1 MEPLSAQ
8 KATDA
13 ITSGLELEGFSVHE
27 RESAANYA
35 VSVGIEI
42 NEIQGLVT
50 CSPARRWK
58 LRYALLWLASR
69 PMVSGKQLERA
80 IGHTTF
86 AFLLCRPLLSIFRNA
101 YDFIRAHY
109 TTPARL
115 WVRAAEECKHAA
127 ALILFARS
135 SLRRPFSDVVSAF
148 DASETGVGVWE
159 TTWPAGWAAEAAQ
172 YDDRWR
178 FKWEY
183 FEPIAPRDNSAY
195 SLGWWDP
202 ESVKKS
208 RPLPEGWCLDD
219 AFPEVGLEG
228 LEQERWHDVIHVP
241 GMSESQY
248 SFWRG
253 GPASWPFGG
262 S

>member
-1 MEPLSAQ
+1 MGEDDDTYPQLVVMPMGWSWAFYFAQAAHKDLIQKFSNFTEGDFLEAGRPPPSIVAGSTSVHAYCDNLTVFGVEPLSVQ

-13 ITSGLELEGFSVHE
+13 ITCGLELEGFSVHE

-42 NEIQGLVT
+42 NGIQGLVT

-86 AFLLCRPLLSIFRNA
+86 AFLLCRPLLSIFSNA

-109 TTPARL
+109 ATPARL
-115 WVRAAEECKHAA
+115 WVRAAEERKQAA

-148 DASETGVGVWE
+148 DAS
-159 TTWPAGWAAEAAQ
+159 
-172 YDDRWR
+172 
-178 FKWEY
+178 
-183 FEPIAPRDNSAY
+183 
-195 SLGWWDP
+195 
-202 ESVKKS
+202 
-208 RPLPEGWCLDD
+208 
-219 AFPEVGLEG
+219 
-228 LEQERWHDVIHVP
+228 
-241 GMSESQY
+241 
-248 SFWRG
+248 
-253 GPASWPFGG
+253 
-262 S
+262 